1 MQKSIALALV
11 IGALIISAA
20 LVYHGH
26 QLLQLSSQLQ
36 TTQKQMATLDTNLQS
51 FAAQLPNLIGD
62 AGKNAGRQAVQGMA
76 EEAVEMPLNWLRS
89 TPLKATAVGLRRFLS
104 AATPA
109 AAMTNRDESEPS
121 TTACSPADA
130 DAGSTGKGEPM
141 IQFNLPQPVVNIHI
155 LSNLKELPAW
165 PSFSRDSH
173 DQPVTPTN
181 HDQGQMNQPMP
192 PASPQPR

>member
-11 IGALIISAA
+11 IGALIISVA

-26 QLLQLSSQLQ
+26 QLLQLSTQLQ

-51 FAAQLPNLIGD
+51 FAAQLPNLIGE
-62 AGKNAGRQAVQGMA
+62 AGKNAGRQAVHGMA
-76 EEAVEMPLNWLRS
+76 EEAVKMPLNWLRS
-89 TPLKATAVGLRRFLS
+89 TLPKATTAGLRRFL
-104 AATPA
+104 PA
-109 AAMTNRDESEPS
+109 AAPAAAATNRDDFGPG
-121 TTACSPADA
+121 TTARSPVAA
-130 DAGSTGKGEPM
+130 DAGSNGKGELM

-173 DQPVTPTN
+173 ETPGTPTN
-181 HDQGQMNQPMP
+181 HAQGQRNKPTP
-192 PASPQPR
+192 PAAPQPE

>member
-11 IGALIISAA
+11 TGALIISAA

-26 QLLQLSSQLQ
+26 QLLQLSAQLQ

-51 FAAQLPNLIGD
+51 FAAQLPSLIGE
-62 AGKNAGRQAVQGMA
+62 AGKNAGRQAVHGMA

-89 TPLKATAVGLRRFLS
+89 IPLKATAAGLRRFLS
-104 AATPA
+104 AAAPA
-109 AAMTNRDESEPS
+109 AAATNRDESGPG
-121 TTACSPADA
+121 TTARSPAAA
-130 DAGSTGKGEPM
+130 DAGSTGKGEPV

-165 PSFSRDSH
+165 PSLSRDSH
-173 DQPVTPTN
+173 DQPVAPTN
-181 HDQGQMNQPMP
+181 HDQGQMNKPTP
-192 PASPQPR
+192 PAAPQPQ